1 MTTKSENPDWWNV
14 TETERKKI
22 VKVAVQV
29 LQGKASPTEAM
40 TYLHDIGLDVKFFT
54 VMGDFDDAMFGAG
67 CAINDVDEASPTLP
81 ITVTEQGNVKI
92 VSSKSR
98 TK

>member
-1 MTTKSENPDWWNV
+1 MTTKNTDPDWWAV

-40 TYLHDIGLDVKFFT
+40 SYLHDIGLDVKFFT

-67 CAINDVDEASPTLP
+67 CAVADSDELTPA
-81 ITVTEQGNVKI
+81 EQGNIKI
-92 VSSKSR
+92 LTDKPR